1 MVFLAAACLRV
12 DVSDREQRAG
22 VGQPPLYSGTAYLVS
37 SILLV
42 LLRSNKG
49 LNQSQLISA
58 ADVFLTDVHINPSEQ
73 ALRVALL
80 LFSSRFLDNHKLIRP
95 TILSANKNQT
105 LGARLLN
112 LPRSSL
118 HASLVNRS
126 KSSSALVSVTNHLY
140 LVTSLS
146 KKKQNLRARFIN

>member
-1 MVFLAAACLRV
+1 MFAAACVYKVSSSLYALFGCCCLRAFKRWASPWMFLAAACLRV
-12 DVSDREQRAG
+12 DVADREQRAG

-80 LFSSRFLDNHKLIRP
+80 LFSSRLLDNHKLIRP
-95 TILSANKNQT
+95 TICQPTKNK
-105 LGARLLN
+105 LL
-112 LPRSSL
+112 
-118 HASLVNRS
+118 
-126 KSSSALVSVTNHLY
+126 ALVFS
-140 LVTSLS
+140 
-146 KKKQNLRARFIN
+146 I